1 FLLCVSTL
9 WACNNAES
17 NKKEEATT
25 FEDHAS
31 PHEEARATLIL
42 NNGAKWK
49 SDESTNSNVAQLK
62 AVTSR
67 FHENKNKSL
76 ADYITAGNELQ
87 TGVDKMIKECR
98 MQGAD
103 HDALHLWLEPLMK
116 NVAALKKAAS
126 EQEASQALAGITA
139 RLDMYTQY
147 FE

>member
-1 FLLCVSTL
+1 MFLLCVSTL

-25 FEDHAS
+25 SEDHAS
-31 PHEEARATLIL
+31 PHEEAPATLVL

-76 ADYITAGNELQ
+76 ADYISCWQ
-87 TGVDKMIKECR
+87 
-98 MQGAD
+98 
-103 HDALHLWLEPLMK
+103 
-116 NVAALKKAAS
+116 
-126 EQEASQALAGITA
+126 
-139 RLDMYTQY
+139 
-147 FE
+147 